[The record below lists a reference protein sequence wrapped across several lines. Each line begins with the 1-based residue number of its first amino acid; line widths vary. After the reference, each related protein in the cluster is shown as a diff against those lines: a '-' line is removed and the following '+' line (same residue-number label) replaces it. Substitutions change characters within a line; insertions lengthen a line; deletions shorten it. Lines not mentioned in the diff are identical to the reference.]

1 MFEHVIA
8 LIGFFI
14 FWLSTPVLLVLIGL
28 GTAGLG
34 VANLFATTLTLA
46 LAAEPNNSAKA
57 AARTPITTGL
67 AIITTPL
74 MLGALADHIGLFAGY
89 AIVPI
94 LVMLCIA
101 ALMLGRYYRA

>member
-1 MFEHVIA
+1 
-8 LIGFFI
+8 
-14 FWLSTPVLLVLIGL
+14 
-28 GTAGLG
+28 
-34 VANLFATTLTLA
+34 
-46 LAAEPNNSAKA
+46 
-57 AARTPITTGL
+57 
-67 AIITTPL
+67 